1 MECINYSPMGSTVTF
16 TVGCDAVWTV
26 SSHVNCP
33 GTAVGNV
40 TYLAHLFAAG
50 AVVPHSPVPTA
61 LQPTVKVTV
70 KPSVENKMKLIT

>member
-1 MECINYSPMGSTVTF
+1 VHQLFTDGFTVTF
-16 TVGCDAVWTV
+16 TVGCDAVLTV
-26 SSHVNCP
+26 LSHVNCT
-33 GTAVGNV
+33 TAVSNV

-50 AVVPHSPVPTA
+50 AVAPHSPVLTA